1 MAAKCRSVT
10 LHAVHVPQHE
20 SEQSARHSI
29 DRPGRTTTR
38 RSPPIARV
46 DGVFLRGDVVDC
58 PTNLQHPSELRAW
71 LGLASLALAPR
82 MRFSHVTTA
91 LCRTNPISSDRK
103 AVTGNAIDGRTR
115 SSPKASFAVDCGS
128 SEIDYS
134 VAQSTTT
141 ATVHTTTST
150 TSVTDLRF
158 LQAWKTTTETGEAD
172 AGGGSDA
179 HGRAGGRARAVWR
192 FGGRQSEWRLID
204 GRSNVQIAQF
214 TARRGVRE
222 GRP

>member
-1 MAAKCRSVT
+1 
-10 LHAVHVPQHE
+10 
-20 SEQSARHSI
+20 
-29 DRPGRTTTR
+29 
-38 RSPPIARV
+38 
-46 DGVFLRGDVVDC
+46 
-58 PTNLQHPSELRAW
+58 
-71 LGLASLALAPR
+71 

-141 ATVHTTTST
+141 ATVHTTMST
-150 TSVTDLRF
+150 TTTTTKTKMTTATAAAAAVTDLRF

-179 HGRAGGRARAVWR
+179 HGRAVGR
-192 FGGRQSEWRLID
+192 FGGLAA
-204 GRSNVQIAQF
+204 GRVN
-214 TARRGVRE
+214 GD
-222 GRP
+222 